1 VIRSATF
8 SFLALLALLAGCSS
22 KSPATS
28 SGTGGSGTGGSGG
41 SGGGGTPCDTAGVS
55 KGPWSLAIDGTHAKI
70 RWEACRPG
78 TMGDVSY
85 APETGGAPVTAPS
98 QETPYMVATS
108 YSAPLAPEAPPDLA
122 GTYYDHEVALSGL
135 SPATCYAYH
144 LAADPTRKGRFCTAR
159 KPGDP
164 LTFMSIGDT
173 NPGIG
178 PYAAGDLMYAL
189 PKNPDFTLHGG
200 DIQYYDSL
208 LETWASWFPVMEPML
223 AQGGFFPAVGNH
235 ELETPT
241 EFADY
246 TSRFFGGAGFDGTND
261 YYRFENAGVW
271 FFSLDTEAP
280 LDPGSTQGAWL
291 VNELADASKQP
302 GFRFSIVLLHK
313 PFVTCGDTGDNPQLR
328 ALLEPF
334 FLQYHVPIVI
344 QAHMHGYERFEFG
357 NITYLTIA
365 GGGGRVGDPSASISR
380 SYCDKRVV
388 GNGARHAA
396 IFDVTAGKVAGTII
410 GYQGDIVDSFTETVP

>member
-1 VIRSATF
+1 MLSRFTSVPLALA
-8 SFLALLALLAGCSS
+8 FLAACSS
-22 KSPATS
+22 KSAQT
-28 SGTGGSGTGGSGG
+28 SGTA
-41 SGGGGTPCDTAGVS
+41 GGGGSTAIPCDATGVD
-55 KGPWSLAIDGTHAKI
+55 KGPWSLAIDGTSAKI
-70 RWEACRPG
+70 RWEACQPG
-78 TMGDVSY
+78 TKGDLIY
-85 APETGGAPVTAPS
+85 APEAGGAPVTASS
-98 QETPYMVATS
+98 QETPYVIATTFA
-108 YSAPLAPEAPPDLA
+108 APLAPTVPADLA
-122 GTYYDHEVALSGL
+122 GTYYTHEVALTGL

-144 LAADPTRKGRFCTAR
+144 LDADATRKGRFCTAR
-159 KPGDP
+159 APGDP

-173 NPGIG
+173 NPGLG
-178 PYAAGDLMYAL
+178 PYAAGDLMYSL
-189 PKNPDFTLHGG
+189 PKDPDFTFHGG
-200 DIQYYDSL
+200 DIQYYDSG

-223 AQGGFFPAVGNH
+223 AQGGFYPAVGNH

-246 TSRFFGGAGFDGTND
+246 VARYFGGNGADGTD
-261 YYRFENAGVW
+261 EYYRFESAGVW
-271 FFSLDTEAP
+271 FFSLDTEAA

-291 VNELADASKQP
+291 VKELADAAQKP
-302 GFRFSIVLLHK
+302 GFRFSIVMVHK
-313 PFVTCGDTGDNPQLR
+313 PFVTCGDTGDNPMLR

-365 GGGGRVGDPSASISR
+365 GGGGRIGDPSANTSR

-396 IFDVTAGKVAGTII
+396 IFQLATGKITGTVTD
-410 GYQGDIVDSFTETVP
+410 YQGSVVDSFTETVP